1 MMRRW
6 CRFEGCGKTKE
17 DWKSRVIQQ
26 TIELENVV
34 EDRGVNEM
42 EMKIEKKNEKD
53 CGKSA
58 TKEPR
63 VRQMI
68 HRFELNK

>member
-1 MMRRW
+1 
-6 CRFEGCGKTKE
+6 
-17 DWKSRVIQQ
+17 
-26 TIELENVV
+26 LENVV